1 MCSNIRLTAVTFSV
15 NNQIPLFVPFRE
27 SLKTELT
34 AKNIFF
40 KFSTDVLENF
50 ENFENSKFL
59 ENFWKII
66 LKNILGKLKLLRLIN
81 YES

>member
-1 MCSNIRLTAVTFSV
+1 MCNIRLTAVTFSV

-40 KFSTDVLENF
+40 KFLTDVLEIF
-50 ENFENSKFL
+50 ENFEN
-59 ENFWKII
+59 
-66 LKNILGKLKLLRLIN
+66 
-81 YES
+81 